1 MKLGPLDHVYYTVQD
16 MDRAIRFYE
25 EVLGLRLVRRDDG
38 FWAELD
44 GGPIRIALHGT
55 RDGAAVEPGGA
66 VAAFRV
72 EDLDETAVA
81 LKERG
86 VELVHT
92 GEVEGYGRFA
102 LFPDPDG
109 NLIEI
114 IERAPSKEES

>member
-1 MKLGPLDHVYYTVQD
+1 MTLGPLDHVYYMVQD
-16 MDRAIRFYE
+16 MDRAVGFYRDT
-25 EVLGLRLVRRDDG
+25 LGLRLIRRDDS

-44 GGPIRIALHGT
+44 GGSIRLALHAT
-55 RDGAAVEPGGA
+55 REGAPVERGGA

-72 EDLDETAVA
+72 EDLDAAAVG

-86 VELVHT
+86 VELTHQ

-114 IERAPSKEES
+114 IEYASSEETR

>member
-1 MKLGPLDHVYYTVQD
+1 MTFGTLDHVYYMVQD
-16 MDRAIRFYE
+16 MDRAVRFYQ
-25 EVLGLRLVRRDDG
+25 EVLGLPLLRRDDS

-44 GGPIRIALHGT
+44 GGPIRLALHGT

-72 EDLDETAVA
+72 EDLDSTTVA
-81 LKERG
+81 LKEQG
-86 VELVHT
+86 VELAHQ
-92 GEVEGYGRFA
+92 GEVEGHGRFA

-114 IERAPSKEES
+114 IEYARGDS

>member
-1 MKLGPLDHVYYTVQD
+1 MTIGPIDHVYYMVQD
-16 MDRAIRFYE
+16 MDRAVRFYQD
-25 EVLGLRLVRRDDG
+25 VLGLRLLRRDDS

-44 GGPIRIALHGT
+44 GGSIRLALHGT
-55 RDGAAVEPGGA
+55 REGAPVERGGA

-72 EDLDETAVA
+72 DDLEEATVG
-81 LKERG
+81 LKEHG
-86 VELVHT
+86 VEPAHQ

-114 IERAPSKEES
+114 IEYAPREEP